1 MVVVLDFL
9 VVPEHLEIEKRT
21 IHHLLHQHKDILVEM
36 EEVAVTEV
44 LEAAVE
50 QEERVLITLET
61 HQTLVEL
68 DLHPQLMAAL
78 QLALLVALVVVM
90 VVNQRVLVLLQTLD
104 LVVVEVVV
112 LEMQGEAAD
121 LVLL

>member
-61 HQTLVEL
+61 QSKWSAGHFTSMFQWDRRLPA
-68 DLHPQLMAAL
+68 DYAAFPL
-78 QLALLVALVVVM
+78 RCPMQLAL
-90 VVNQRVLVLLQTLD
+90 D
-104 LVVVEVVV
+104 LP
-112 LEMQGEAAD
+112 MCQINFAQISHP
-121 LVLL
+121 